1 MKKIIALVVVS
12 TIAFAGIV
20 SASFSTQKSSL
31 EDSIKECGVRCIFC
45 NGTGF
50 QKGSPF
56 NCSVCRG
63 TGRNNSY

>member
-31 EDSIKECGVRCIFC
+31 EDSIKECGFRCTLCNGSGFNGVFNCSRC
-45 NGTGF
+45 NGTGRF
-50 QKGSPF
+50 GS
-56 NCSVCRG
+56 
-63 TGRNNSY
+63 Y